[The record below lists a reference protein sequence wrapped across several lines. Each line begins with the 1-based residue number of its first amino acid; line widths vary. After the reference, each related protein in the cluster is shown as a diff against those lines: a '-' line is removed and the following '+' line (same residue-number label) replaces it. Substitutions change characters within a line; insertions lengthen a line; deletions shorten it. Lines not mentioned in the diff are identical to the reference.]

1 MKDKPKMKHYFRF
14 IIIDG
19 SGAEVSR
26 DYRKKADAEFD
37 LPSYMKLCSGC
48 RIKRKRYSYC

>member
-1 MKDKPKMKHYFRF
+1 MTKMRYYYRY

-26 DYRKKADAEFD
+26 DYITKRDAEFD
-37 LPSYMKLCSGC
+37 LPQYEKFFCGC
-48 RIKRKRYSYC
+48 RIKKRRYQYC

>member
-1 MKDKPKMKHYFRF
+1 MKKYYYRF

-26 DYRKKADAEFD
+26 DYITKADAEFD
-37 LPSYMKLCSGC
+37 LPSYQKLLGGC
-48 RIKRKRYSYC
+48 RIKRKRYNYT

>member
-1 MKDKPKMKHYFRF
+1 MKMRYYYRF
-14 IIIDG
+14 IIVDG

-26 DYRKKADAEFD
+26 DYRTKADALFD

>member
-1 MKDKPKMKHYFRF
+1 MKRKYYYRF

-26 DYRKKADAEFD
+26 DYHTMKDAEFD
-37 LPSYMKLCSGC
+37 LPSYLKLCSGC
-48 RIKRKRYSYC
+48 KIKKRRYGYE